1 MSGNKKILFV
11 DDEKNILNA
20 YKRNLRNQFQ
30 IYLADNPATALE
42 IIKRYGPFA
51 CVISDLKMPEM
62 DGLTLLEK
70 IKELAPD
77 TVRILLTGYAD
88 LNTAIEAINKGN
100 LFRLLTKPCS
110 MKDMEIAINDAI
122 AQYNLI
128 VSERELLTKTLKG
141 SLNVLIEILSTVQPL
156 VFNFTMRFKSLAKS
170 IAERLKYPNMWEV
183 EISALLMHIG
193 LVSVPA
199 DIIEKK
205 LHGLELNS
213 EEEKIFRNHAEL
225 GAKLISQIPR
235 LEKIAQNI
243 KLQYE
248 PYFVLKEKFKESP
261 GRFPFVAAVLK
272 TLNDYFELLAKG
284 TPESEAIKKMENNL
298 ETYDP
303 AVLGAL
309 EAEILGVEK
318 DRTIKLIKL
327 AELQPGMILAK
338 DLRDANNF
346 LLLPKGT
353 KINPIMLSK
362 IANYAKMT
370 KIYEPVEIFENP
382 GDDVFF
388 KKKN

>member
-1 MSGNKKILFV
+1 V

-30 IYLADNPATALE
+30 IYLADNPETALE

-62 DGLTLLEK
+62 DGLTLLGK

-141 SLNVLIEILSTVQPL
+141 SLSVLIEILSTVQPL

-261 GRFPFVAAVLK
+261 DRFPFVAAVLK

>member
-261 GRFPFVAAVLK
+261 DRFPFVAAVLK